1 MKIYISADIE
11 GTAGIAHWDEADR
24 TKSDFKEFRSQMTAE
39 VKAACE
45 GANQAGAKE
54 ILIKDAHDSAR
65 NLIVSELPENI
76 KIIREWSG
84 HPFSMMQGIDKSFD
98 AVVFTGYHSGAGSNA
113 SSLAHTLRED
123 YMYIKINGCYASE
136 FLINAYTASYV
147 GVPVVMVTGDKGL
160 CKEVKKINPNITT
173 VAVNEGEGSSTIS
186 IHPIKAIKKIKN
198 TAKKALSGKFSKCRL
213 KLPSK
218 FEMEILFKDSRK
230 AYKNSFYPGAEMPD
244 VSIIRFR
251 CKDYF
256 DILRFL
262 SFTMH

>member
-24 TKSDFKEFRSQMTAE
+24 AKPEYKEFRSQMTAE

-54 ILIKDAHDSAR
+54 ILIKDAHGSGR

-84 HPFSMMQGIDKSFD
+84 HPFSMMQGIDDSFD
-98 AVVFTGYHSGAGSNA
+98 AAVFTGYHSRAGSDANT
-113 SSLAHTLRED
+113 LAHTFTED
-123 YMYIKINGCYASE
+123 SMYIKINGCYVSE

-160 CKEVKKINPNITT
+160 CEDAKRINPNITT

-186 IHPIKAIKKIKN
+186 IHPIKALKKIKN
-198 TAKKALSGKFSKCRL
+198 AAKKALSGNFSKCKL

-218 FEMEILFKDSRK
+218 FEIEIFFKDSRK
-230 AYKNSFYPGAEMPD
+230 AYKNSFYPGAERSD

-256 DILRFL
+256 NVLRFL
-262 SFTMH
+262 SFTLH